1 MIADINLIKSTRF
14 RLGYTQKQL
23 AEKAGIAL
31 RTLSNA
37 EGGKNITPSVYRA
50 ILDAL
55 GLK

>member
-37 EGGKNITPSVYRA
+37 EGGKNITPAVHRA